1 MPAVQWFPGHMHA
14 AKKKIA
20 AALKNTDLVLE
31 LLDARCPLA
40 SQNPM
45 IVELLKT
52 RQKPSLKLLNKSDLA
67 DPAQN
72 QQWQAFFNAQ
82 ANTKA
87 LIINALNPK
96 DIRRVLKT
104 AQELA
109 PHRGSALKPLRLMV
123 LGIPNVGKSTFLN
136 GVSQK
141 KITQTGDVPALTKA
155 IQRIDVSKT
164 LILFDTPGLMWP
176 KIENAENGLRLS
188 AINAIGVNAF
198 DVFETALFLAHFLKT
213 HYPELLS
220 ARYDFPADFLDSLN
234 SADSSKVLNFDDS
247 EDSATSGLGDSANA
261 FTPADSSDSENS
273 ANAFNS
279 TDSSDS
285 ATFPPAQ
292 NLGDSADSGDSPN
305 AFNST
310 DFCDSDDSSKVSNV
324 GDSADSDD
332 SLDSGYSATFPPAQN
347 LGDSTDLADS
357 ENFSDSASLGNSVDF
372 GDSGDSA
379 DSVKILAEI
388 AKRRGAKLKG
398 GDWDLE
404 KSAHI
409 LLTDF
414 RTTAL
419 GKISLEW
426 AN

>member
-1 MPAVQWFPGHMHA
+1 MPSVQWFPGHMHA

-20 AALKNTDLVLE
+20 AALKNIDLVLE

-67 DPAQN
+67 DSVQN
-72 QQWQAFFNAQ
+72 QQWQAFFEKQ
-82 ANTKA
+82 ANTHA
-87 LIINALNPK
+87 LIINALNQK

-109 PHRGSALKPLRLMV
+109 PHRGSALKPLRIMV

-136 GVSQK
+136 AVAQK

-155 IQRIDVSKT
+155 IQRIDISKN

-176 KIENAENGLRLS
+176 KIENLNDGLRLS

-198 DVFETALFLAHFLKT
+198 DVFETALFLANFLQR
-213 HYPELLS
+213 HYPKLLTK
-220 ARYDFPADFLDSLN
+220 RYNFSSDFLAAL
-234 SADSSKVLNFDDS
+234 
-247 EDSATSGLGDSANA
+247 
-261 FTPADSSDSENS
+261 DSSDWV
-273 ANAFNS
+273 
-279 TDSSDS
+279 
-285 ATFPPAQ
+285 
-292 NLGDSADSGDSPN
+292 DSGDLG
-305 AFNST
+305 
-310 DFCDSDDSSKVSNV
+310 DW
-324 GDSADSDD
+324 GDSVA
-332 SLDSGYSATFPPAQN
+332 L
-347 LGDSTDLADS
+347 
-357 ENFSDSASLGNSVDF
+357 
-372 GDSGDSA
+372 
-379 DSVKILAEI
+379 KILAEI

-398 GDWDLE
+398 GVIDLE

-409 LLTDF
+409 LLSDF
-414 RTTAL
+414 RSNAL

>member
-20 AALKNTDLVLE
+20 ATLKNIDLVLE

-45 IVELLKT
+45 IVELLKN

-72 QQWQAFFNAQ
+72 QKWQAFFNAQ
-82 ANTKA
+82 KNTKA

-109 PHRGSALKPLRLMV
+109 PHRGTALKPLRLMV

-155 IQRIDVSKT
+155 IQRIDVSKN

-176 KIENAENGLRLS
+176 KIENAADGLRLS

-198 DVFETALFLAHFLKT
+198 DVFETAIFLAHFLKT
-213 HYPELLS
+213 HYPELLTK
-220 ARYDFPADFLDSLN
+220 RYNFPPDFLNSL
-234 SADSSKVLNFDDS
+234 K
-247 EDSATSGLGDSANA
+247 T
-261 FTPADSSDSENS
+261 ADSSDSANS
-273 ANAFNS
+273 V
-279 TDSSDS
+279 DS
-285 ATFPPAQ
+285 ADSASSGDSVDSESF
-292 NLGDSADSGDSPN
+292 GDSADSGDSPN
-305 AFNST
+305 AFNPADS
-310 DFCDSDDSSKVSNV
+310 CDSADFDDSS
-324 GDSADSDD
+324 D
-332 SLDSGYSATFPPAQN
+332 SATF
-347 LGDSTDLADS
+347 GD
-357 ENFSDSASLGNSVDF
+357 SVDF
-372 GDSGDSA
+372 GDSA

-398 GDWDLE
+398 GDLDLE